1 MYFYNFFYTEP
12 NEGLAE
18 SVASARL
25 HHQVFSFEIFPSD
38 SFCSLLQ
45 EMFQNILISDFTA
58 VLGNQKLSLTEIF
71 QLSPMVVE
79 HESSLSQEV
88 KRLSQKQVG
97 LDLVNP
103 HATSFMAVG
112 ELG

>member
-1 MYFYNFFYTEP
+1 MTALCPLSHLPPVVHPPASVFFYIEP

-45 EMFQNILISDFTA
+45 QMFQNILISDFTA
-58 VLGNQKLSLTEIF
+58 VLGI
-71 QLSPMVVE
+71 
-79 HESSLSQEV
+79 ES
-88 KRLSQKQVG
+88 
-97 LDLVNP
+97 
-103 HATSFMAVG
+103 
-112 ELG
+112 